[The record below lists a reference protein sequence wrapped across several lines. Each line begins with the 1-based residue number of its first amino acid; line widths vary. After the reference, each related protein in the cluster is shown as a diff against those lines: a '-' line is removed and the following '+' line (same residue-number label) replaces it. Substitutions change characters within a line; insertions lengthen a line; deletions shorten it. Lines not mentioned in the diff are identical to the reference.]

1 MNDRH
6 AMTVSSDHPSDAE
19 CADYLE
25 QIVFFIDN
33 ELGEADCEALRKHL
47 ETCRPCLEK
56 YDLQRTMKAV
66 VARSC
71 AEVAPRELRDRVMLR
86 LQQVR
91 VEITT
96 TEG

>member
-1 MNDRH
+1 MSTEH
-6 AMTVSSDHPSDAE
+6 SHGEVTPQE
-19 CADYLE
+19 CVDFLE

-33 ELGEADCEALRKHL
+33 ELAEADCSAVRAHL
-47 ETCRPCLEK
+47 DSCNPCLEK

-71 AEVAPRELRDRVMLR
+71 SEVAPEELRAKVMVR

-91 VEITT
+91 VQIS
-96 TEG
+96 EG

>member
-1 MNDRH
+1 MNERQD
-6 AMTVSSDHPSDAE
+6 PSAAE
-19 CADYLE
+19 CVDYLE

-33 ELGEADCEALRKHL
+33 ELAEADCSAVRAHL
-47 ETCRPCLEK
+47 DSCNPCLEK

-71 AEVAPRELRDRVMLR
+71 AEVAPSELRDKVMLR

-91 VEITT
+91 VEINTA
-96 TEG
+96 EA